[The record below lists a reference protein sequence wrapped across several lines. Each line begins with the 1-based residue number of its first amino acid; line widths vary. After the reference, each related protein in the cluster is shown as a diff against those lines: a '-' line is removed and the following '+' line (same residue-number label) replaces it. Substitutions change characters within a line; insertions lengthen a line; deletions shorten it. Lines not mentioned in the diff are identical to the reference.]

1 MIQYYFKT
9 VRDDEFQLIPQV
21 KEGCWIHVED
31 ATNEDLATLAQ
42 LLGLE
47 QTDLQDCL
55 DKFEVPRIERIQSNV
70 LIFTRHPSEYE
81 IGLYTST
88 LAIILSPHYIVTV
101 SPNQYHLV
109 QSFLQTKNKL

>member
-1 MIQYYFKT
+1 MIQYYYKT

-31 ATNEDLATLAQ
+31 ATTEDLAMLSQ

-55 DKFEVPRIERIQSNV
+55 EFRGRRKTVWMPPQLE
-70 LIFTRHPSEYE
+70 
-81 IGLYTST
+81 GLFWCDGRCGTAVNAKKGDRLPLRLRWS
-88 LAIILSPHYIVTV
+88 AGR
-101 SPNQYHLV
+101 
-109 QSFLQTKNKL
+109 F